1 MALEFT
7 PLSFISQGQKCCQK
21 NMNLQFGGEGRW
33 GGAVGGGWG
42 LHETMLTTSQVELD
56 ELKSLEFFLFFSF
69 FLFLLAWQTC
79 LVFMFGEEKGAMA
92 NLLSTSQVEQHALEH
107 YRH

>member
-7 PLSFISQGQKCCQK
+7 PLSFISQGQKC
-21 NMNLQFGGEGRW
+21 
-33 GGAVGGGWG
+33 
-42 LHETMLTTSQVELD
+42 
-56 ELKSLEFFLFFSF
+56 
-69 FLFLLAWQTC
+69 

-92 NLLSTSQVEQHALEH
+92 NLLTTSQVEQHAQED